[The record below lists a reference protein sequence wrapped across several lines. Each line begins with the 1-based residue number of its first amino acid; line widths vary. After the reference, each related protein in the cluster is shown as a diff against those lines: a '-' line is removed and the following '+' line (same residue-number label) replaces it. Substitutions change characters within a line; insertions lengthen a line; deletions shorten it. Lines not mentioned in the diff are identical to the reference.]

1 MASKPKAADYKPS
14 EAEKASASVSMEES
28 RYFKEKYDPLL
39 QQMRDK
45 SLTEDIQSGLRGRAN
60 ADVMQTLSA
69 PSYEAAS
76 SPTAAGDMAQALTDQ
91 LGAANVAAK
100 QVQNT
105 MQSGVLGTARGQVAD
120 AQSGMA
126 QASRLATSSALE
138 RARGKQEVA
147 LAKQS
152 AAGQVAATAIAKAAE
167 NKASGG
173 TWFTP
178 KDPKTGMPVSSVK
191 DRLAYSTYGTAAG
204 NYPSLESYRQS
215 RGSLDIA
222 SPALFTPPAMPTLST
237 PVLRRDGS
245 LGFVSNTPSLTQFRR
260 TTVQGR

>member
-14 EAEKASASVSMEES
+14 EAEKASASVSMAES

-60 ADVMQTLSA
+60 ADVMQALSA

-138 RARGKQEVA
+138 KARANQ
-147 LAKQS
+147 
-152 AAGQVAATAIAKAAE
+152 QVAQAKVAAAAQIGSSLVAQGLE

-173 TWFTP
+173 SFFTP
-178 KDPKTGMPVSSVK
+178 KDPKTGLSVSSVK

-204 NYPSLESYRQS
+204 NMPVD
-215 RGSLDIA
+215 RGSLSIA
-222 SPALFTPPAMPTLST
+222 TPQFFTPPSMPTLST

>member
-1 MASKPKAADYKPS
+1 MSSKPKAADYKPS
-14 EAEKASASVSMEES
+14 EAEKASASVAMAEYQ
-28 RYFKEKYDPLL
+28 YFKEKYDPLL

-45 SLTEDIQSGLRGRAN
+45 SLTEDVQSSLRGRAN
-60 ADVMQTLSA
+60 ADVMQALST

-76 SPTAAGDMAQALTDQ
+76 SPTAAGDMAQALTGQ
-91 LGAANVAAK
+91 LGAANVAAT

-105 MQSGVLGTARGQVAD
+105 MQTGVLGTARGQAAD
-120 AQSGMA
+120 AQTGMA

-138 RARGKQEVA
+138 KARANQQVA

-178 KDPKTGMPVSSVK
+178 KDPKTGMPVSSIK

-204 NYPSLESYRQS
+204 NYPSLDSYRQS
-215 RGSLDIA
+215 RGTLDI
-222 SPALFTPPAMPTLST
+222 SPPALFTPTMST
-237 PVLRRDGS
+237 PVLRPDGS
-245 LGFVSNTPSLTQFRR
+245 VGFVSSTPSLAQFRR
-260 TTVQGR
+260 TTVGGR

>member
-1 MASKPKAADYKPS
+1 MASKPKAADYKAS
-14 EAEKASASVSMEES
+14 EAEKASASVSMAEAQ
-28 RYFKEKYDPLL
+28 YFKEKYDPLL

-60 ADVMQTLSA
+60 ADVMQALSA
-69 PSYEAAS
+69 PSYEAATS
-76 SPTAAGDMAQALTDQ
+76 STAASDTAQALTGQ

-178 KDPKTGMPVSSVK
+178 KDPKTGLPVSSIK

-204 NYPSLESYRQS
+204 NMPVD
-215 RGSLDIA
+215 RGSLSIA
-222 SPALFTPPAMPTLST
+222 APQFFTPQSMPTLST
-237 PVLRRDGS
+237 PVLRQDGS